1 MATMRPKMIVKSKKK
16 DDSDSHS
23 AKNCIDDAEN
33 DRKIN
38 ENDDGMPLEPMTRVP
53 VQMDHG

>member
-1 MATMRPKMIVKSKKK
+1 M

-23 AKNCIDDAEN
+23 AKNGMDKAEN
-33 DRKIN
+33 DSKIN